1 MLPLTL
7 IILIPEIIFLTSLIL
22 KGPSSGQIYNRMK
35 VSKDSRLP
43 YYDHSTVRMY
53 NLSVGPPTSGAIG
66 FRMDEIWNPDSSFP
80 IKEEELDTTYK
91 KKYSK
96 FKITIISSFS
106 TIGFVTTSIM
116 SLILHFL

>member
-1 MLPLTL
+1 
-7 IILIPEIIFLTSLIL
+7 
-22 KGPSSGQIYNRMK
+22 MK

-80 IKEEELDTTYK
+80 IKEEINSTYE
-91 KKYSK
+91 KKYAK
-96 FKITIISSFS
+96 FKITVISFFS
-106 TIGFVTTSIM
+106 TVGFLTASTI
-116 SLILHFL
+116 SLILYFL